1 MLGTEHDPNLEPARL
16 DVAILLDT
24 YHHLNY
30 PEETVRH
37 VQQSL
42 KPQGRLIVIDFYRSR
57 KHPGTSDEDLRAHIR
72 IDRDEV
78 ASEVEAQGFR
88 LARRFDHLP
97 HEYVMIFE
105 KR

>member
-1 MLGTEHDPNLEPARL
+1 MVPARL
-16 DVAILLDT
+16 DGAIFLDT

-57 KHPGTSDEDLRAHIR
+57 KHPGTSDEDRLAHIR
-72 IDRDEV
+72 LDPDEV
-78 ASEVEAQGFR
+78 VPEVEAQGFH
-88 LARRFDHLP
+88 LARQFDHLP
-97 HEYVMIFE
+97 HVYVLIFE